1 MRAQIAPL
9 DRPSLTLVASRDR
22 LPSSCRS
29 WIPYATGRMSRMR
42 ISPNLEMNSRTT
54 SPRERFGRTGMDADS
69 IVVCPGEGGEPAE
82 PAHHPIRHGGLV
94 GLDHLV
100 EHQLPALGGVSA
112 VVAQRG
118 VAVGVDVV
126 DAKRA
131 LATLGREE
139 RVDHG

>member
-1 MRAQIAPL
+1 
-9 DRPSLTLVASRDR
+9 
-22 LPSSCRS
+22 
-29 WIPYATGRMSRMR
+29 MSRMR

-69 IVVCPGEGGEPAE
+69 IVVVAWRGWWAGSRRP
-82 PAHHPIRHGGLV
+82 HHPIRHGGLV

-118 VAVGVDVV
+118 VAIGVDVV
-126 DAKRA
+126 DAQRA
-131 LATLGREE
+131 LTA
-139 RVDHG
+139 